1 MSEVDVTKFWSDD
14 QTKTAEVVLADGVP
28 RIKMYENDQL
38 IGQEDFPNNTL
49 QYAADAAEN
58 YVLGIKKLNTED
70 AYD

>member
-58 YVLGIKKLNTED
+58 YILGIKKLNTED
-70 AYD
+70 AHD

>member
-28 RIKMYENDQL
+28 RIKMYEDEEL
-38 IGQEDFPNNTL
+38 VGCEDFPNNTL